1 MKPIIMLAALV
12 AITQLSVATADS
24 THCPATAIAGQATW
38 YSRESCRRE
47 GTGGKEILMANGQPL
62 KDTELTCALWRVR
75 KNGRPLR
82 PTGALVR
89 IKNVQNGKTL
99 MVAWTDNGPGR
110 VPRSKGVVVDLT
122 PAAFVALGGNLKD
135 GKIKVEVEIL

>member
-1 MKPIIMLAALV
+1 
-12 AITQLSVATADS
+12 
-24 THCPATAIAGQATW
+24 
-38 YSRESCRRE
+38 
-47 GTGGKEILMANGQPL
+47 MANGQPL